1 MKVRTFGNDMKKILL
16 LNGPN
21 LSLLGKREPEIY
33 GTTTLQDI
41 VDAVKEAA
49 AKKGVDVVDIQSDE
63 EGVLVKAICDAREWA
78 DGIIINPAAY
88 THTSV
93 AIHDA
98 IKGSGLKAIEVHI
111 SNVYAR
117 EGYRHESLTAGVCAG
132 QICGLGVRGYLLAL
146 EALVG

>member
-1 MKVRTFGNDMKKILL
+1 MKKILL

-21 LSLLGKREPEIY
+21 LSLLGKRETEIY

-49 AKKGVDVVDIQSDE
+49 AKKGVDVVDIQSEE
-63 EGVLVKAICDAREWA
+63 EGGLVKAICDAREWA

-117 EGYRHESLTAGVCAG
+117 EGYRHESLTAGVCVG

>member
-1 MKVRTFGNDMKKILL
+1 MKKILL

-117 EGYRHESLTAGVCAG
+117 EGYRHESLTAGVCVG

>member
-1 MKVRTFGNDMKKILL
+1 MKKILL
-16 LNGPN
+16 VNGPN
-21 LSLLGKREPEIY
+21 LALLGKREPEIY

-49 AKKGVDVVDIQSDE
+49 AKKGVEVVDIQSDE
-63 EGVLVKAICDAREWA
+63 EGVLVKAICDARNWA

-93 AIHDA
+93 ALHDA
-98 IKGSGLKAIEVHI
+98 IKASSLKTVEVHI

-117 EGYRHESLTAGVCAG
+117 EGYRHESLTAGACVG
-132 QICGLGVRGYLLAL
+132 QICGFGLKGYLLAL
-146 EALVG
+146 DALLG